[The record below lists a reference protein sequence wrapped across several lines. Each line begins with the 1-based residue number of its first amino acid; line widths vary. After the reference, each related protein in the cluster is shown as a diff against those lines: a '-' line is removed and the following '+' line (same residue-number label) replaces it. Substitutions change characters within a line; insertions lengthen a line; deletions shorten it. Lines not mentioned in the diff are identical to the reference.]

1 MCSGVR
7 CYCCF
12 AMWQQHF
19 GPSPNCAVRA
29 RLQRHLPYPIAF
41 HSLSLSSPLSL
52 FVCVC
57 VFAFG
62 LAKCANGMTPIS
74 IWCSPLFRVHQLQLL
89 LTHLSCL
96 SAARTAPA
104 VCVCCACVC
113 MCVPV
118 WESQTLRPFCYWPGP
133 TKQDAKLVGNLNN
146 WPNLACNLQA
156 RELKSASECLH
167 CAKSSWYLAVAYIKW
182 NKVPF

>member
-1 MCSGVR
+1 MYWILINASPSLSSLLSLSLSFFLSPCPPPLGLIMCSGVR
-7 CYCCF
+7 CCCCF

-41 HSLSLSSPLSL
+41 HSLSLSLPPPSL

-104 VCVCCACVC
+104 VCVCICVSACLGKSNASTFLLLAR
-113 MCVPV
+113 PH
-118 WESQTLRPFCYWPGP
+118 QTRRQIGWQF
-133 TKQDAKLVGNLNN
+133 K
-146 WPNLACNLQA
+146 
-156 RELKSASECLH
+156 
-167 CAKSSWYLAVAYIKW
+167 
-182 NKVPF
+182 